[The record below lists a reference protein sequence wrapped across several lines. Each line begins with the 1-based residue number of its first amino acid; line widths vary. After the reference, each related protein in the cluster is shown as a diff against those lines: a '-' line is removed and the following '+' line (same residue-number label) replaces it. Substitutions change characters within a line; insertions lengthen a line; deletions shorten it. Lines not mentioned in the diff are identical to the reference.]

1 MRPLRAPT
9 FSAVKRWHRAL
20 EKAEA
25 TRFAWRKTSA
35 SMDLYACPDP
45 HEFAPL
51 FQAAATDWNAIRDPL
66 KRVLFCGLAVL
77 LIHPLVD
84 GNGRLSRLIWREQLC
99 SSSVNPERVEAV
111 LERVFTCERNR
122 FIASVAESRR
132 GKPGVRVRAAALW
145 VLKMHPL
152 AIRPRFLARQPNRC
166 GWLTCSTLRNAASAA
181 WRVEWDSSS
190 NLKRRLAL
198 DRRRWR

>member
-66 KRVLFCGLAVL
+66 ERALFCGLAVL
-77 LIHPLVD
+77 LIHPLKADPIAYVEVNAD
-84 GNGRLSRLIWREQLC
+84 SILYTHHTEARGIERYNQFSYPISVHNRHGIGWTHPAPIPPSCSTCPTPNELQTQSAILC
-99 SSSVNPERVEAV
+99 S
-111 LERVFTCERNR
+111 
-122 FIASVAESRR
+122 R
-132 GKPGVRVRAAALW
+132 G
-145 VLKMHPL
+145 
-152 AIRPRFLARQPNRC
+152 AR
-166 GWLTCSTLRNAASAA
+166 
-181 WRVEWDSSS
+181 
-190 NLKRRLAL
+190 
-198 DRRRWR
+198 